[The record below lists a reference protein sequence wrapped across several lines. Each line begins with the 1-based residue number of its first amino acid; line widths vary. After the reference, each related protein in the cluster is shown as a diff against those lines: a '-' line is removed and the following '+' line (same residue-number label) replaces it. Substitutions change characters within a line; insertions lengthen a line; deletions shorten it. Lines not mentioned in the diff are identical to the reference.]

1 MPVVSAKP
9 GVSALKSDLRAASLS
24 KSVVLAWDAT
34 RPQRNSDANRKDT
47 GNTAIYR
54 KKNAAFRSKSAVGSE
69 APHKKSLDSP

>member
-24 KSVVLAWDAT
+24 KSVVLASDAT

-47 GNTAIYR
+47 SNTAIYR
-54 KKNAAFRSKSAVGSE
+54 KKKCSIQE
-69 APHKKSLDSP
+69 

>member
-54 KKNAAFRSKSAVGSE
+54 KKKNAAFRSKSAVGSE
-69 APHKKSLDSP
+69 APQKKS